1 MTGILSPVSIDSFT
15 IAPPVSNTK
24 SQGRHF
30 DSGTMTISPGSNS
43 ELSTTYS
50 LEAPLSSESLKVTEH
65 V

>member
-1 MTGILSPVSIDSFT
+1 
-15 IAPPVSNTK
+15 
-24 SQGRHF
+24 
-30 DSGTMTISPGSNS
+30 MTISPGSNS